1 MTAEQLT
8 ALDAAAASWLRT
20 PFCAGSEVKGGGVC
34 CSRLAAALYDESG
47 IIPDC
52 PRIDGEVTHAQSHNT
67 SIMLEWF
74 NGPGASLFSEVD
86 ADEIQP
92 GDCVLMRLHR
102 VAHHIAVILSGNR
115 AVHVS
120 PSRGVEIIRNL
131 HIYRP
136 RVAAA
141 FRPNG

>member
-1 MTAEQLT
+1 MTAEQIS
-8 ALDAAAASWLRT
+8 ALDAAAISWLRT

-34 CSRLAAALYDESG
+34 CSRLAAALYDEAG

-67 SIMLEWF
+67 SIMMAWF
-74 NGPGASLFSEVD
+74 QGPGADLFTEID
-86 ADEIQP
+86 PDELQA
-92 GDCVLMRLHR
+92 GDCVLMKLVR
-102 VAHHIAVILSGNR
+102 VAHHIAVIISGNR

-131 HIYRP
+131 QIYRP
-136 RVAAA
+136 RLVAA